1 MIKII
6 LIDLYLS
13 DMSKNNNRKKSKMK
27 IPHFL
32 LPLVVRASRQTSR
45 SQLCCLTRFVLRL
58 ANARTLKI
66 LDATKMQ
73 HNGKAL

>member
-1 MIKII
+1 
-6 LIDLYLS
+6 
-13 DMSKNNNRKKSKMK
+13 MK